1 MKLKN
6 VENFIYWYLD
16 SNTTYDFDYKRIAK
30 SPKKLD
36 YCDGPDPDDQRKT
49 LKVKKKI
56 PVFETYFQQFA
67 QWMQI

>member
-1 MKLKN
+1 MWKTSSTGTLTATQHM
-6 VENFIYWYLD
+6 IL
-16 SNTTYDFDYKRIAK
+16 TIGPRHKRIAK

-56 PVFETYFQQFA
+56 PVFETYFQQFV